1 MGYIL
6 PWKMNM
12 SKVICFDLEG
22 PLSPQDNAYEVMGLF
37 ENGLRVFETISRYDD
52 LLALDGKE
60 GYEAGDTLALIA
72 PFLVFHKISE
82 KDITEVS
89 KKAML
94 VDGAKELITQ
104 LQETDWDVHIISTS
118 YEQHA
123 HNVGSQLGVPLENIH
138 CTKFPLNNYLEEFEN
153 EDSSIVA
160 NVEKE
165 ILEMYPPINDM
176 KVKMRLDTFFFSDLT
191 QIPLGHI
198 MFDME
203 VVGGERKVK
212 AAKKVAEDMGLE
224 LKDIAVVGD
233 SITDFKMLKAINEA
247 GGLAVAFNGNRYA
260 IPYATLSLATTN
272 MMDLLPIIN
281 KWDESGRAAV
291 IKSNLERK
299 DKKEPFIHVIQDRE
313 NFDDIIEIHKKI
325 RNEVR
330 GRAAKLG

>member
-1 MGYIL
+1 MGPIL
-6 PWKMNM
+6 PLKMKM
-12 SKVICFDLEG
+12 ARVICFDLEG

-52 LLALDGKE
+52 LLALEGKE

-72 PFLVFHKISE
+72 PFLVYHGISE
-82 KDITEVS
+82 NDITEVS

-94 VDGAKELITQ
+94 VDGAKELIAQ
-104 LQETDWDVHIISTS
+104 LQEMDWDVHIISTS

-123 HNVGSQLGVPLENIH
+123 HNIGTQLGVPLENIH
-138 CTKFPLNNYLEEFEN
+138 CTRFPMDNYLDEFKD
-153 EDSSIVA
+153 EDTSIIA

-191 QIPLGHI
+191 QTPLGHI

-203 VVGGERKVK
+203 VVGGERKVT
-212 AAKKVAEDMGLE
+212 AANKVTEVLGIE

-233 SITDFKMLKAINEA
+233 SITDFKMLQATNEA
-247 GGLAVAFNGNRYA
+247 GGLAVAFNANKYA
-260 IPYATLSLATTN
+260 IPYATLGLATTN
-272 MMDLLPIIN
+272 MMDLLPIIS

-299 DKKEPFIHVIQDRE
+299 DKKEPFIHVILERE